1 MKTLSR
7 LAFFVLCAVLLA
19 SLVQPARAQTPS
31 CPCLA
36 LRLSRTF
43 GYSSGTG
50 DIQGNF
56 KLKATGPDDLARV
69 SFYLDDELLGYSV
82 VEPYSFKWVIT
93 MENLKVNRNM
103 EPIYETRPITN
114 PDGSISMEQ
123 VMVTWVEVSPDGK
136 TVTQTW
142 ESGKMAIQGTGGYTE
157 SHLIHVVA
165 YDAAGNKTESEKVRF
180 YVIHKPKEKE
190 EEQPSGAIWWFDAGW
205 AGLLDRVT
213 RPPAVAAIPLLS
225 PPPRPPTRHLSC

>member
-1 MKTLSR
+1 VR
-7 LAFFVLCAVLLA
+7 IDQVE
-19 SLVQPARAQTPS
+19 
-31 CPCLA
+31 
-36 LRLSRTF
+36 
-43 GYSSGTG
+43 
-50 DIQGNF
+50 
-56 KLKATGPDDLARV
+56 
-69 SFYLDDELLGYSV
+69 FYLDDELLGYSV
-82 VEPYSFKWVIT
+82 VEPYSFKWVIK
-93 MENLKVNRNM
+93 MENLKINRNM

-142 ESGKMAIQGTGGYTE
+142 ESGKMAIQSTAGYTE
-157 SHLIHVVA
+157 SHLVHVVA

-205 AGLLDRVT
+205 AGLLDRVG
-213 RPPAVAAIPLLS
+213 RWPAVAAILPTWPSPRLQTYHLL
-225 PPPRPPTRHLSC
+225 C